1 MANSYSSETPRGFE
15 ALDPGELVDGDL
27 ELVLHQTRTAIP
39 DVGWVPGYEFH
50 MMRTGTSTK
59 MGSAALRVD
68 DVPDFVGHL
77 GYAVEACFRGNGYAA
92 RACKL
97 LLPLAES
104 HGMDVLYIS
113 CRPDYAASRRTC
125 EIIGA
130 EYLGLVRVPED
141 HEMYELGERHMC
153 VYALGL

>member
-1 MANSYSSETPRGFE
+1 
-15 ALDPGELVDGDL
+15 
-27 ELVLHQTRTAIP
+27 
-39 DVGWVPGYEFH
+39 

-59 MGSAALRVD
+59 MGSAALRVG

-77 GYAVEACFRGNGYAA
+77 GYAVEPTFRGNSYAA

-97 LLPLAES
+97 LLPLARS
-104 HGMDVLYIS
+104 HGIDTLHIS
-113 CRPDYAASRRTC
+113 CRPDNVASRTTC

-130 EYLGLVRVPED
+130 EYLGLVKVPED

-153 VYALGL
+153 VYAVSP